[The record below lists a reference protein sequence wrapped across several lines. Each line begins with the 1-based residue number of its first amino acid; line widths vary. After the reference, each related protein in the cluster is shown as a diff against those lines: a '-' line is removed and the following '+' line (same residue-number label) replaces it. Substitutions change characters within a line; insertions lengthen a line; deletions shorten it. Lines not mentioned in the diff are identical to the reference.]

1 MASKPAHIKIQTAID
16 HFLSIVLNQED
27 KPEDL
32 GILMSSLDEL
42 AYSVRLVG
50 DEFDETDYLDPPETD
65 YPAIRET
72 IKKRFP
78 TLDWYNMATHISEPN
93 GETKLFLRD
102 AIDDLVDIVSD
113 LQKISWRFENT
124 SEDDASWHFQWGYM
138 NTWGRA
144 LRFLQ
149 LYLHDFW
156 W

>member
-1 MASKPAHIKIQTAID
+1 MNIPTVID
-16 HFLSIVLNQED
+16 QFLSIVIGQDNE
-27 KPEDL
+27 PVRDL
-32 GILMSSLDEL
+32 GELISALDEL
-42 AYSVRLVG
+42 VYSIRFVG
-50 DEFDETDYLDPPETD
+50 NEFDETDYPDPPKTD
-65 YPAIRET
+65 YPAIREA

-102 AIDDLVDIVSD
+102 AIDDLVDIASD
-113 LQKISWRFENT
+113 LQKIAWRFENT
-124 SEDDASWHFQWGYM
+124 SKDDALWHFQWGYM

-149 LYLHDFW
+149 LYLHDYW